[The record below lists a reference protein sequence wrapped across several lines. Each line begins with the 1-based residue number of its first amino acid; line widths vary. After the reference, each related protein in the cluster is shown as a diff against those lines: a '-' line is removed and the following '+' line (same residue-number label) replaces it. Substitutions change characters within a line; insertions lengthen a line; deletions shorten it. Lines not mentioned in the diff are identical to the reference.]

1 LLAIGLLKKS
11 EKNESGYELVADEIT
26 LLKDSDE
33 DYPLQK
39 KEHSLEF
46 LRDIAHLRPRSKTF
60 QAIFRIRSKLSFAM
74 HKYFNENDFV

>member
-1 LLAIGLLKKS
+1 MASGILKQTDKSESGFELISSKVSLLKS
-11 EKNESGYELVADEIT
+11 
-26 LLKDSDE
+26 SDE

-60 QAIFRIRSKLSFAM
+60 NAIFKIRSKLAFAI
-74 HKYFNENDFV
+74 HQYFNENDFI